1 MNFDNYNESNFEACL
16 SLFDKNCPKFFAVNE
31 RNDYIHYLKS
41 KPPDYKIIFSNKEII
56 AAFGFKID
64 TALNRARLSWIIVAP
79 LSKNNGIGTE
89 IMENIK
95 KIALINKLFTIDIAA
110 SHLSA
115 PFFKKFGA
123 IEIKIIE
130 DGWGKGMH
138 RVNMKLKLDII
149 T

>member
-1 MNFDNYNESNFEACL
+1 
-16 SLFDKNCPKFFAVNE
+16 
-31 RNDYIHYLKS
+31 
-41 KPPDYKIIFSNKEII
+41 
-56 AAFGFKID
+56 
-64 TALNRARLSWIIVAP
+64 
-79 LSKNNGIGTE
+79 
-89 IMENIK
+89 MENIK

-138 RVNMKLKLDII
+138 RVNMKLKLNII

>member
-64 TALNRARLSWIIVAP
+64 NALNRARLSWIIIAP

-95 KIALINKLFTIDIAA
+95 KIALINKLFT
-110 SHLSA
+110 
-115 PFFKKFGA
+115 KFGA